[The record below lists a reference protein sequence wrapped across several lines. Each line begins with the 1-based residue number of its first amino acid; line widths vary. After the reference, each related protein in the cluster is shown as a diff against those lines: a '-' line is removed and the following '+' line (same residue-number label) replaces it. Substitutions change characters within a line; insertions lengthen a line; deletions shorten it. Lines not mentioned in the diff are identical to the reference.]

1 MMALLLPDITPLAGH
16 RPEDAEELSRRLS
29 DALRRQD
36 GAGRE
41 PEQEEEKQEIDA
53 ALTFSSKEI
62 LQSIDFEKMSA
73 AELAEAR
80 QAIRAMRLP
89 IMEVPTRRFRP
100 GGASRADRK
109 SVV

>member
-41 PEQEEEKQEIDA
+41 PEQEEEQPEIDA
-53 ALTFSSKEI
+53 DLTFSSKEI
-62 LQSIDFEKMSA
+62 LQSIDFENMSDA
-73 AELAEAR
+73 D
-80 QAIRAMRLP
+80 IDGKRLVEGKRVSVRVD
-89 IMEVPTRRFRP
+89 IGGRRII
-100 GGASRADRK
+100 K
-109 SVV
+109 